1 MTTTNAPPVG
11 LEIVS
16 QFRFCPRCKTSE
28 LERHSE
34 KSVHCPAC
42 GFLFFF
48 NTAAAVVAL
57 ITDQEGRLLVT
68 KRAHNPAQ
76 GTLDLPGGFVDAH
89 ETAEESLIREIREE
103 LNLEITSLRYLFSV
117 PNIYDYADLRYHT
130 VDLAFACSVRNL
142 SMLRPGDEVAE
153 IVFLRPEE
161 LDVNAFG
168 LKSIKDIIAGFIGKR
183 GTGGKQS

>member
-1 MTTTNAPPVG
+1 MSTVKTPSGG

-16 QFRFCPRCKTSE
+16 QFSFCPRCGTGA

-57 ITDQEGRLLVT
+57 ITDQEGSLLVT

-76 GTLDLPGGFVDAH
+76 GALDLPGGFVDAH

-103 LNLEITSLRYLFSV
+103 LSLEITSLRYLFSV
-117 PNIYDYADLRYHT
+117 PNIYEYSGLRYHT
-130 VDLAFACSVRNL
+130 VDMAFACEVRDLN
-142 SMLRPGDEVAE
+142 MVRPGDEVAE

-168 LKSIKDIIAGFIGKR
+168 LKSIKEIIARFIGR
-183 GTGGKQS
+183 RETES